1 MKIATLQR
9 FPSARLKMTLG
20 GTCIVAFFFF
30 CCITPA
36 EGHFLPFG
44 KGKQSAGLSTGT
56 LNRAEARTHFYYR
69 RTMATNRKRNKTITI
84 RVTEKEW
91 MAIMEKCLLA
101 GMNLTD
107 YLITA
112 ALRTEIHV
120 PEDTKPLLAELKRI
134 GNNLNQITV
143 KINAGAFR
151 SYNFEEVTEA
161 LRKIYEEVYR
171 IGRDK

>member
-1 MKIATLQR
+1 
-9 FPSARLKMTLG
+9 
-20 GTCIVAFFFF
+20 
-30 CCITPA
+30 
-36 EGHFLPFG
+36 
-44 KGKQSAGLSTGT
+44 
-56 LNRAEARTHFYYR
+56 
-69 RTMATNRKRNKTITI
+69 MATNRKRNKTITI

-112 ALRTEIHV
+112 ALHTDIHV
-120 PEDTKPLLAELKRI
+120 PEDTKPLLTELKRI

-151 SYNFEEVTEA
+151 SYNFQEMISE
-161 LRKIYEEVYR
+161 LHSIYEQLSR
-171 IGRDK
+171 IGRDG